1 MHARQL
7 TVLRIDDRTDNRAA
21 PDVEAPSD
29 DQDRPPEG
37 IDVVQ
42 FGNKSDPFIA
52 ITGWDLA
59 IEYWRSDPANR
70 HPDLVVADVLFDQD
84 PTTPLNWTAEDN
96 LVPTGLLHIK
106 PFAAV
111 SRVIGVPIGIALHT
125 ANPGLWENLIIRDGP
140 GRRMAL
146 LAAHEIGEL
155 AAILD
160 DSENILDLPLEERI
174 RWCWLWLHSR
184 SRGRFRPALAVA
196 LENYRSR
203 MVQLARG
210 GGADADPRKMSIMVL
225 PQEWVRLSHW
235 CEEMARTPRP
245 LGEANPAL
253 TYIRRDGIADC
264 VSVISLFAD
273 VRDDLCDIIT
283 DVLPQTC
290 FDVLPMNQ
298 AWKLDEQG
306 YPRIGGFLHELKHLK
321 SAVDEAVS
329 ILQNNFPPFPA
340 RLEIKLSQAG
350 GSASAT
356 LARGLAILFQVI
368 WRDQENFKTWSDYF
382 KDYEWDVDHFEFK
395 SSRTTSTSLREV
407 WRTLE
412 AYIVGHGTHF
422 FVDDVFEEAEAEI
435 LQHVP
440 TAARRWYFD
449 LLLRAGVVRPEN
461 SVGDQRTFWSTGMRV
476 EVPPVPDVIPRGI
489 QLLGIDTKGYLRDV
503 FGFGVEFGPAKS
515 NDDNVIGR
523 LLDAAF
529 GSRDTGDPKEG
540 RQFLSNFLEGNT
552 QPWIA
557 EVCRDFAFRVLSWRD
572 STTWPRY
579 LRGGANSSS
588 WDK

>member
-7 TVLRIDDRTDNRAA
+7 TVLRIDDRTENRAA
-21 PDVEAPSD
+21 PDVEAPAD

-42 FGNKSDPFIA
+42 FGHQSDPFIA

-59 IEYWRSDPANR
+59 IEYWRSDPGKR

-84 PTTPLNWTAEDN
+84 PTTPLNWAAEDN
-96 LVPTGLLHIK
+96 LVPTGLSHIK

-111 SRVIGVPIGIALHT
+111 SRVTGVPIGIALHT
-125 ANPGLWENLIIRDGP
+125 ANPGLWENLIIGDGP
-140 GRRMAL
+140 GRRMAQ

-160 DSENILDLPLEERI
+160 DSENILDLPLEDRI

-210 GGADADPRKMSIMVL
+210 GGAESDPRKMSIMVL

-235 CEEMARTPRP
+235 CEEMSRAPRP
-245 LGEANPAL
+245 LGEADPAL

-264 VSVISLFAD
+264 VSMISLFAD
-273 VRDDLCDIIT
+273 VRDDLCDIFT
-283 DVLPQTC
+283 DVLPPAC
-290 FDVLPMNQ
+290 FDVRPVKE

-306 YPRIGGFLHELKHLK
+306 YPRIGGFLHELKHLT

-329 ILQNNFPPFPA
+329 ILLDNFPPFPA
-340 RLEIKLSQAG
+340 RLENKLSQVG
-350 GSASAT
+350 GTASST

-368 WRDQENFKTWSDYF
+368 WRDHENFKTWSDYF
-382 KDYEWDVDHFEFK
+382 KDYEWDVNHFEFK
-395 SSRTTSTSLREV
+395 SIRTTSTSLGEV
-407 WRTLE
+407 WRTLQS
-412 AYIVGHGTHF
+412 YVVGKGTRF
-422 FVDDVFEEAEAEI
+422 SVDDIFEEAEAEI
-435 LQHVP
+435 LQGVP
-440 TAARRWYFD
+440 VAVRRWYFD
-449 LLLRAGVVRPEN
+449 LLLRAGVIRPES
-461 SVGDQRTFWSTGMRV
+461 SVGDPRTFWPTGIRV

-489 QLLGIDTKGYLRDV
+489 QLLGIDTRGYLRDV
-503 FGFGVEFGPAKS
+503 FGFGMEFGPGKS
-515 NDDNVIGR
+515 NDDNIIGR
-523 LLDAAF
+523 LINAAF
-529 GSRDTGDPKEG
+529 GSGGAVDARAG
-540 RQFLSNFLEGNT
+540 REFLSRFLEGNT

-557 EVCRDFAFRVLSWRD
+557 EVCRDFAVRVLSWRD
-572 STTWPRY
+572 TTTWPRY
-579 LRGGANSSS
+579 LRGGALPSPR
-588 WDK
+588 DE